1 MEKALFTLKM
11 ETNILEILQ
20 VFIKGIEKNQIF
32 FKFQIKIDDKRT
44 GQGIYYNQKYRYE
57 GEFLGIIFFV

>member
-1 MEKALFTLKM
+1 MEKVHFTLKM

-20 VFIKGIEKNQIF
+20 VFISEIEKKINF
-32 FKFQIKIDDKRT
+32 LNFKSKIDDKRT

-57 GEFLGIIFFV
+57 GEFLGITFFV